1 MSKRWIKV
9 PGPGDFRGEGEWKT
23 IEEAG
28 CPLADW
34 EWNRETAYLRH
45 TKATHRPRNEIG
57 LDAPA
62 PCAKRPS
69 SETEP

>member
-34 EWNRETAYLRH
+34 EWNRETAYLP
-45 TKATHRPRNEIG
+45 THEGDTP
-57 LDAPA
+57 
-62 PCAKRPS
+62 PS
-69 SETEP
+69 E